1 MTPAPGVVLPES
13 DVARWMLFAPP
24 PERVDEEEETEFD
37 AVPPT
42 GAFPEAAEASRS
54 ALVSAE
60 SARSALAAAE
70 PDAVPPGPPFPGTP
84 EACRRAA
91 GSVRRCTAGVVGP
104 LVSGVGRWGVGDGGT
119 GVTRGPVGRVA
130 RIGCGARCIGSSA
143 VADALTGSGGS
154 SFATGRVSEGGSSP
168 GTGLPGVVTT
178 SLTSPAGASRRT
190 AWDNVPVKDGFCQVV
205 NRPPNPASATPLRPT
220 TAR

>member
-1 MTPAPGVVLPES
+1 MRSSAGRAGPAVVLGDVGGVTPAPGVVLPES

-91 GSVRRCTAGVVGP
+91 GSVRRCE
-104 LVSGVGRWGVGDGGT
+104 GR
-119 GVTRGPVGRVA
+119 PGR
-130 RIGCGARCIGSSA
+130 
-143 VADALTGSGGS
+143 L
-154 SFATGRVSEGGSSP
+154 GRDE
-168 GTGLPGVVTT
+168 
-178 SLTSPAGASRRT
+178 R
-190 AWDNVPVKDGFCQVV
+190 
-205 NRPPNPASATPLRPT
+205 
-220 TAR
+220 